1 MADRPSACFRM
12 IDLGRHSPLHR
23 THDYPFAQ
31 PSNVA
36 PRLHRSSLHRMPHDR
51 AQSQDQIPRGS
62 LAGLTVLI
70 LVAFAI
76 QASLGALKPGTLQT
90 LGEDSGTSHRQVVQ
104 SQHQQAARPVR
115 RQSIRPIAATLAR
128 QADRARTSL
137 APRSWVYLGAAPF
150 TEHLPLMLLD
160 LPPPARA

>member
-1 MADRPSACFRM
+1 M
-12 IDLGRHSPLHR
+12 PL
-23 THDYPFAQ
+23 
-31 PSNVA
+31 
-36 PRLHRSSLHRMPHDR
+36 DR
-51 AQSQDQIPRGS
+51 AQSQSQIPRGS

-76 QASLGALKPGTLQT
+76 QASLGAIKPGTLQT

-115 RQSIRPIAATLAR
+115 RQSIRPVAATLAR
-128 QADRARTSL
+128 LADRARASL
-137 APRSWVYLGAAPF
+137 APRSCVNLGAAPF
-150 TEHLPLMLLD
+150 VGHLPHMLLD